1 MGNIFA
7 LIIDGVDYLRF
18 DGVFTGCYVM
28 LLATDSL
35 TPNLGHY
42 GPEDPSSDLVSPWE
56 LDGFSCSEIALH
68 NSFAVVHKHDSLSVI
83 L

>member
-1 MGNIFA
+1 MGNIVA

-35 TPNLGHY
+35 TPSLGHY
-42 GPEDPSSDLVSPWE
+42 GPEDLPYGLMSPWE
-56 LDGFSCSEIALH
+56 LDEVQLFRDCTA
-68 NSFAVVHKHDSLSVI
+68 
-83 L
+83 